1 MRSKTENTPRD
12 RIESLGKS
20 VIQHGRLSDRV
31 YLMKIH
37 SKDRPGLAARL
48 KKLARDRGYSKIFA
62 KVPEPASGDFL
73 DAGFSTEAKVPG
85 MFQGETTA
93 RFMGYYLENWRK
105 TPQDKGLEADVLRT
119 ALAKQG
125 PGGEPGEQLSG
136 RCIRE
141 LTRSD
146 VDQMAAVYARV
157 FESYPFP
164 IHDPAYLLETMDN
177 DVRYQG
183 VFQDDRLVALASAEI
198 DVRGG
203 NAEMTDFATLPE
215 YRGQGLAGLLLSGL
229 ESMLADTGIATV
241 YTIARAISF
250 GMNITFAKNGYE
262 YAGTLVNNTHIA
274 GGLESMNVWYKR
286 LLSGAQREP

>member
-1 MRSKTENTPRD
+1 
-12 RIESLGKS
+12 

-48 KKLARDRGYSKIFA
+48 KKMARDRGYSKIFA

-85 MFQGETTA
+85 MFRGETTA
-93 RFMGYYLENWRK
+93 RFMGFYLENWRK
-105 TPQDKGLEADVLRT
+105 TPQDEGLEADVLRT

-125 PGGEPGEQLSG
+125 TGGASEDRLSG
-136 RCIRE
+136 RSIRE
-141 LTRSD
+141 LTRGD
-146 VDQMAAVYARV
+146 VAQMASVYARV

-164 IHDPAYLLETMDN
+164 IHDPAYLLSTLDN

-183 VFQDDRLVALASAEI
+183 IFQDDRLIALASAEI

-215 YRGQGLAGLLLSGL
+215 LRGQGLAGLLLRAL
-229 ESMLADTGIATV
+229 ESMLAEAGIATA
-241 YTIARAISF
+241 YTIARATSF

-286 LLSGAQREP
+286 LLPAAKKDGRQ

>member
-1 MRSKTENTPRD
+1 
-12 RIESLGKS
+12 

-48 KKLARDRGYSKIFA
+48 KKMARDRGYSKIFA

-105 TPQDKGLEADVLRT
+105 VPQDKGLEADVLRT

-125 PGGEPGEQLSG
+125 TAREPGGQLSG
-136 RCIRE
+136 RCTRE
-141 LTRSD
+141 LTPSD

-183 VFQDDRLVALASAEI
+183 VFQDDRLIALASAEI

-215 YRGQGLAGLLLSGL
+215 YRGQGLAGLLLRAL
-229 ESMLADTGIATV
+229 EPMLAESGIATA
-241 YTIARAISF
+241 YTIARATSF

-286 LLSGAQREP
+286 LLPAAKKDGRQ